1 MKIGIDIRTLM
12 DENWSGVSGYTYNLV
27 RKILE
32 VDRSREYR
40 LFYNS
45 GRDISSRIPEFNAD
59 NARVVR
65 TRHPNK
71 IFNYF
76 MQKTLG
82 RPKIDRLLGVDRFI
96 SPHINFLSLSD
107 RCRKI
112 ITVHD
117 LSFLRYPEFFSLRK
131 NIWHRALNVKK
142 MLKGF
147 DMIAAVSEN
156 TKRDIIELC
165 GIDEARI
172 RVIYPGISR
181 RYQPLDRTEKREEFE
196 AARKKYALPRNY
208 ILYVGNLEPRKNV
221 PGLIRAYGIFRD
233 ANGGSKDMK
242 LVIAGA
248 KGWKSEDI
256 FREWRESKYRQDI
269 KFIGYV
275 DEEDKVY
282 IYNLA
287 ALFVYP
293 SFYEGFGFPPLEAA
307 ACGVPVIAGSNSSLP
322 EVVGQEALL
331 VDSGNIAEIAG
342 AISVVLK
349 SGHPASFPATKSGKS
364 QQRFSWE
371 NTAKGYLEIL
381 D

>member
-45 GRDISSRIPEFNAD
+45 GRDVSSRIPEFNAD

-65 TRHPNK
+65 IRYPNK

-76 MQKTLG
+76 MQKTLS
-82 RPKIDRLLGVDRFI
+82 RPKIDRLLGVERFI
-96 SPHINFLSLSD
+96 APHINFLSLSS

-142 MLKGF
+142 ILKEF

-172 RVIYPGISR
+172 KVIRPGISR

-196 AARKKYALPRNY
+196 AVRKKYGLPPNF

-233 ANGGSKDMK
+233 ANSGLRDMK

-269 KFIGYV
+269 KFIGYI

-342 AISVVLK
+342 AISVVLN
-349 SGHPASFPATKSGKS
+349 SSNPASFLATNRDKR
-364 QQRFSWE
+364 QHRFSWE
-371 NTAKGYLEIL
+371 NTAKGYLELL